1 MTKKGNHQ
9 IAIISIIALLALLA
23 ITLLI
28 NHSIGNQITGA
39 VHFSEP
45 TFCEYDT
52 TTESTHLE
60 CACGRAQSSRSG
72 KALRLADMRGK
83 IAEVNGD
90 WCLLQDQRELCMEL
104 CSWSTLALRS
114 KGYVEAPGR
123 HVGTAK
129 ILTIEDLGRAVYYP
143 GHSMR
148 AREGAYTYI
157 SGR

>member
-1 MTKKGNHQ
+1 MAKHSSTQ
-9 IAIISIIALLALLA
+9 IAIISIIALLALVA
-23 ITLLI
+23 VTLLI
-28 NHSIGNQITGA
+28 NNSIGNQITGA
-39 VHFSEP
+39 IHFSEP
-45 TFCEYDT
+45 TYCEYDT
-52 TTESTHLE
+52 ATESTHLE
-60 CACGRAQSSRSG
+60 CACGKAQSSGRG
-72 KALRLADMRGK
+72 LRLADLRGK
-83 IAEVNGD
+83 IAQVTGD
-90 WCLLQDQRELCMEL
+90 WCVLQDQRELCMEL

-123 HVGTAK
+123 QVGTAK